1 MLLERPSC
9 LLWPLLPASTIIE
22 MIAVAVFA
30 GTVLVEVNQ
39 IALHVTFRVIG
50 VTEAKSKPL

>member
-1 MLLERPSC
+1 MERRNPEP
-9 LLWPLLPASTIIE
+9 PLGSWRERDCVSSWGTI
-22 MIAVAVFA
+22 AP
-30 GTVLVEVNQ
+30 VEVNQ